1 MKTKLISVLL
11 ALALSLSVFSVPAYA
26 YVEGDINAQDTIIPT
41 AEDNTAENTGESVIV
56 EENGT
61 LSAESL
67 AELEQALEETA
78 VTIGT
83 VVGVDNYLN
92 LRSGAGTGY
101 EVIGH
106 LLPGTTVE
114 VLDEE
119 NGWYQVTTPEQTGY
133 VSGDYLKVLEDSS
146 EGGMDEALL
155 MLMFTLL
162 MQAGTDTSTPALTPD
177 GNLTLV
183 DDIGS
188 DTGSGK
194 QFITVETK
202 SGNYF
207 YLIIDRDDEGESTV
221 HFLNQVDEADL
232 LSLMDEEAV
241 ADYEASA
248 ADAEVG
254 DSFGADTTP
263 AETEEPDT
271 SIVEPESVP
280 VEKESKGAN
289 LLPVLVLMIALA
301 AGGGFFAY
309 TKVKGKEKEETRP
322 DPDADYDGDDEEE
335 CEYDLPEDEALE
347 EPLDELE
354 DDEPV

>member
-11 ALALSLSVFSVPAYA
+11 ALALSLGAFSVPAYA
-26 YVEGDINAQDTIIPT
+26 YVEGDTNAQDTIIPT
-41 AEDNTAENTGESVIV
+41 AEDNTAETTGESVIV
-56 EENGT
+56 DENGT

-67 AELEQALEETA
+67 AELEQALEEAA

-114 VLDEE
+114 ILDEE

-133 VSGDYLKVLEDSS
+133 VSSNYLEVLEDSS

-155 MLMFTLL
+155 MLMFGL
-162 MQAGTDTSTPALTPD
+162 MMQSGTDSTTPALTPD

-183 DDIGS
+183 DDLTE
-188 DTGSGK
+188 DGK
-194 QFITVETK
+194 QFITVVTK

-232 LSLMDEEAV
+232 LSLMDEDAV
-241 ADYEASA
+241 AEYEASTVA
-248 ADAEVG
+248 PENNPTESDVPNEADAPDASVTEPE
-254 DSFGADTTP
+254 P
-263 AETEEPDT
+263 AVEPDT
-271 SIVEPESVP
+271 DEDSG
-280 VEKESKGAN
+280 KN
-289 LLPVLVLMIALA
+289 LLPVLALLIALA

-309 TKVKGKEKEETRP
+309 TKVKGKKKEETRP

-335 CEYDLPEDEALE
+335 YEYDLPEDEALD